1 RRKSPLT
8 YVIRPSKQLSLQ
20 EHITYLDE
28 SQRSLNMQ
36 PSRKHQPYVVNR
48 KDSQQGC
55 SRQESRNYEDIGM
68 VSGFC
73 PNSTRKCGLQLPF
86 CRVSTLKGSERN
98 ESEGLGRSVLKH
110 SSMNPSGAT

>member
-1 RRKSPLT
+1 M
-8 YVIRPSKQLSLQ
+8 
-20 EHITYLDE
+20 
-28 SQRSLNMQ
+28 NMQ

-48 KDSQQGC
+48 KDSK
-55 SRQESRNYEDIGM
+55 ESRNYEDIGM

-73 PNSTRKCGLQLPF
+73 PNSTRKCALQLPF
-86 CRVSTLKGSERN
+86 GRVGTLNEPVHKMSEGSERN